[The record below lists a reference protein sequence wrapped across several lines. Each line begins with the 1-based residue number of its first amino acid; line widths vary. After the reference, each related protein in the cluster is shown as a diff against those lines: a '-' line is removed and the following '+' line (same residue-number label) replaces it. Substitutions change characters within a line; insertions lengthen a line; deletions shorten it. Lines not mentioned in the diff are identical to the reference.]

1 MLGIHLADL
10 FGSPDHALIQKVRQE
25 DRCRGCGVVRSKHRV
40 LSIGWLAA
48 ETIDPRGGVALCG
61 HCLEDQLYGDL
72 DLWPHLKPDEIM
84 FAVRAHGGQ
93 EQARRALMPSD
104 YSRTMEAQRKEAA

>member
-40 LSIGWLAA
+40 LSIGWLAD
-48 ETIDPRGGVALCG
+48 ETIDPRGAVALCG
-61 HCLEDQLYGDL
+61 HCLEEQKFDGL

-93 EQARRALMPSD
+93 EQARRALYPSD
-104 YSRTMEAQRKEAA
+104 YDRNMERARRAA

>member
-1 MLGIHLADL
+1 MLNLHLAD
-10 FGSPDHALIQKVRQE
+10 FSRPERALYKKVRSE
-25 DRCRGCGVVRSKHRV
+25 GKCRGCGVVRSKHRV
-40 LSIGWLAA
+40 LSIGWLAD
-48 ETIDPRGGVALCG
+48 ETIDPRGAVALCG
-61 HCLEDQLYGDL
+61 HCLEDRQYGDL

>member
-1 MLGIHLADL
+1 MLHLTDL
-10 FGSPDHALIQKVRQE
+10 FTLPDHKLVEKVKSEKACRACCVRRSEHRALT
-25 DRCRGCGVVRSKHRV
+25 
-40 LSIGWLAA
+40 IGWLAE

-72 DLWPHLKPDEIM
+72 DLWPHLRPDEIM

>member
-1 MLGIHLADL
+1 MLNLHLAD
-10 FGSPDHALIQKVRQE
+10 FSKPERALYKKVRSE
-25 DRCRGCGVVRSKHRV
+25 SKCRGCGVVRSKHRV

-61 HCLEDQLYGDL
+61 HCLEEQKFDGL

-93 EQARRALMPSD
+93 EQARRALFPSD
-104 YSRTMEAQRKEAA
+104 YRRDIERLRRDAA

>member
-1 MLGIHLADL
+1 MLNLHLAD
-10 FGSPDHALIQKVRQE
+10 FSKPERALYKKVRSE
-25 DRCRGCGVVRSKHRV
+25 GKCRGCGVVRSKHRV
-40 LSIGWLAA
+40 LSIGWLAG

-72 DLWPHLKPDEIM
+72 DLWPFLKPDEIM

-93 EQARRALMPSD
+93 EQARRALFPSD
-104 YSRTMEAQRKEAA
+104 YRRDIERLRRDAA

>member
-1 MLGIHLADL
+1 MLGIHTAD
-10 FGSPDHALIQKVRQE
+10 FGKPERRLYDKVKAEQK
-25 DRCRGCGVVRSKHRV
+25 CRGCGVVRSKHRV
-40 LSIGWLAA
+40 LSIGWLAD
-48 ETIDPRGGVALCG
+48 ETIDPRGAVALCG
-61 HCLEDQLYGDL
+61 HCLEDRQYGDL

-104 YSRTMEAQRKEAA
+104 YLRNVEAARKEVA